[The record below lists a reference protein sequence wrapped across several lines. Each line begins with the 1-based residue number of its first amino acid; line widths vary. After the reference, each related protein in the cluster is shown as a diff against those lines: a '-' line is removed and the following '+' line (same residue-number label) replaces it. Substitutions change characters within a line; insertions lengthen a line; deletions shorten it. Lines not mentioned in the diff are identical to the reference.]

1 MYSFWCLSFPW
12 VFAQYG
18 IVGPVLAL
26 ALCTGLGALPLICHT
41 LLSLK
46 NQNKVVN
53 GGYTIVFSSFCSS
66 IPFLIYL
73 QISGSLNLQEVGQ
86 ILCCAIL
93 VLLSAFLGLY
103 TMPVTRDW
111 LGSYFRRIK

>member
-1 MYSFWCLSFPW
+1 M
-12 VFAQYG
+12 FAQYG

-26 ALCTGLGALPLICHT
+26 ALCTVWGFT
-41 LLSLK
+41 VDLSHVAIVK

-66 IPFLIYL
+66 IPFLIYP